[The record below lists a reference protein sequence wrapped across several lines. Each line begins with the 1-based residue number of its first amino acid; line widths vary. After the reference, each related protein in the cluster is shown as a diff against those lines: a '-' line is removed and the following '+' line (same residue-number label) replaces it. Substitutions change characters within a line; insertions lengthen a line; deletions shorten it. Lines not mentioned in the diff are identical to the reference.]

1 MKSRMGLNREH
12 DAAIFKKLDVNA
24 DESRVDKIL
33 NQSIFTSYFYYEEYD
48 VLRQFINALHRIE
61 NQYLESVVRLRAE
74 QLAWEMGELLSFV
87 HQTFWKVSAG
97 HLKFRPG
104 PIARDVYDA
113 ERKELNDKLG
123 ETWAAYKTY
132 RSAVKDRLTV
142 LASGLGATLVPKHH
156 DSG

>member
-1 MKSRMGLNREH
+1 MWNGFKSRLGLNWEH
-12 DAAIFKKLDVNA
+12 DIAIFKKLDILA

-87 HQTFWKVSAG
+87 HQTFWAVPAG
-97 HLKFRPG
+97 HLKFRPD
-104 PIARDVYDA
+104 PIDRDVYDA
-113 ERKELNDKLG
+113 EWKELNDKL
-123 ETWAAYKTY
+123 EKTWAAYKTY

-142 LASGLGATLVPKHH
+142 
-156 DSG
+156 